1 MAIQPNIAL
10 ENNHYLIKNDSQ
22 VTCCILLGKNYLS
35 YVLAD
40 ASSLKIYALKHYSF
54 QDKVLSKSDF
64 DAILSDNQLRKA
76 STYTVAIDSAKST
89 LVPTALFVE
98 NQAADYLKL
107 SADIEPEEMIST
119 QTVGEITD
127 IFALKSSTVQ
137 FLEQRLKK
145 VTCLDASACLLKTY
159 PQQIIHEH
167 THTCF
172 ISVKDQMI
180 CLTIYQKQD
189 LLLHQIYTISATEDV
204 LYFVANSCKQLNL
217 VAATT
222 GIHVHGETAEV
233 EQIVKILQ
241 PYYPGTRYITRIK
254 DLQYPDTLYATPAHY
269 FFNLF
274 SIFSCVL

>member
-40 ASSLKIYALKHYSF
+40 ATSLKIYALKHYSF

-76 STYTVAIDSAKST
+76 SSYTVAIDSAKST
-89 LVPTALFVE
+89 LVPTSLFIQD
-98 NQAADYLKL
+98 QAVDYLKL
-107 SADIEPEEMIST
+107 SVDIDPEEMVST
-119 QTVGEITD
+119 QTVGDITN
-127 IFALKSSTVQ
+127 IYALKTSTVQ

-145 VTCLDASACLLKTY
+145 VTCMDASACLLKTY
-159 PQQIIHEH
+159 PPQIIHEH
-167 THTCF
+167 THSCF

-189 LLLHQIYTISATEDV
+189 LLLHQ
-204 LYFVANSCKQLNL
+204 
-217 VAATT
+217 
-222 GIHVHGETAEV
+222 
-233 EQIVKILQ
+233 
-241 PYYPGTRYITRIK
+241 
-254 DLQYPDTLYATPAHY
+254 LYAV
-269 FFNLF
+269 
-274 SIFSCVL
+274 S

>member
-1 MAIQPNIAL
+1 MASRTPNL
-10 ENNHYLIKNDSQ
+10 FIK
-22 VTCCILLGKNYLS
+22 
-35 YVLAD
+35 
-40 ASSLKIYALKHYSF
+40 
-54 QDKVLSKSDF
+54 
-64 DAILSDNQLRKA
+64 
-76 STYTVAIDSAKST
+76 
-89 LVPTALFVE
+89 E
-98 NQAADYLKL
+98 QAADYLKL
-107 SADIEPEEMIST
+107 SVDIEPEEMVST
-119 QTVGEITD
+119 QTVGDMTNIY
-127 IFALKSSTVQ
+127 ALKTSTVQ
-137 FLEQRLKK
+137 FLEQRLKN
-145 VTCLDASACLLKTY
+145 VDCMDASACLLKTY
-159 PQQIIHEH
+159 PPQIIHEH
-167 THTCF
+167 THSCF

-189 LLLHQIYTISATEDV
+189 LLLHQIYAISATEDV